1 MDLFSHMAFVM
12 TGIRVKLHLHSMGG
26 CIHLLEGFGWVVIE
40 YIIPYMDFSTITI
53 RCTII

>member
-1 MDLFSHMAFVM
+1 VNLFSHMAFVR